1 MTFLSVVIPVYNV
14 RDYLVRCIDSVIAE
28 CDNITYEVL
37 LVDDGSTDGS
47 GRLCDEIAERLS
59 HVMVLHKSNGGL
71 SDARN
76 YGVAHAVGE

>member
-47 GRLCDEIAERLS
+47 GRLCDEIAERLW
-59 HVMVLHKSNGGL
+59 L
-71 SDARN
+71 SCN
-76 YGVAHAVGE
+76 SWGINIC